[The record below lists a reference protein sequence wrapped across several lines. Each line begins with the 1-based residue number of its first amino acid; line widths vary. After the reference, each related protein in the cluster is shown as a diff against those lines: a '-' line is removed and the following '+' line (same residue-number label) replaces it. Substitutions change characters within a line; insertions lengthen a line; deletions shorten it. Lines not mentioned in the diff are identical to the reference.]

1 MVANV
6 PEFPFPQYSD
16 ESPEHGEE
24 HVIVV
29 WT

>member
-29 WT
+29 